1 MKINPSVHA
10 ITYGP
15 GSFKNSDGSVPTQDA
30 VDAAFESFRLETE
43 RCNRS
48 AGRDDFAQCFL
59 QKASMPFDE
68 PALAITVVVPE
79 SAASVERLLKFS
91 DKFVTFVNATT
102 SLKFDSSHCMVM

>member
-1 MKINPSVHA
+1 
-10 ITYGP
+10 
-15 GSFKNSDGSVPTQDA
+15 
-30 VDAAFESFRLETE
+30 
-43 RCNRS
+43 
-48 AGRDDFAQCFL
+48 
-59 QKASMPFDE
+59 MPFDE